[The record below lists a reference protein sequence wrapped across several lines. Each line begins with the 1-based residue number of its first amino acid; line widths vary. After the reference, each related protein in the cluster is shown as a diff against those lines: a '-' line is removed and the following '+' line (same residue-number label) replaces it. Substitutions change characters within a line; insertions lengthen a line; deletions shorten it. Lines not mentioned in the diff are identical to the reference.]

1 MCNEENRKLK
11 LIIAEVITSSCL
23 EDYELTNLREVGF
36 FKL

>member
-23 EDYELTNLREVGF
+23 EDYELTNLTNLGWLF
-36 FKL
+36 